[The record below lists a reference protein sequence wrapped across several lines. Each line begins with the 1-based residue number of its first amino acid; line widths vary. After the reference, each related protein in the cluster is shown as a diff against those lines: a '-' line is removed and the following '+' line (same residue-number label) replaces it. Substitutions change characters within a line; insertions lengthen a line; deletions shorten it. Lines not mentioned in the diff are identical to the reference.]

1 MGQNL
6 GLGINHTFLF
16 ADFTTLLLAEN
27 DASLLADFTTYL
39 FSGYTSPCM
48 DLE

>member
-39 FSGYTSPCM
+39 FSGYNFSQQ
-48 DLE
+48 DK